1 MPIEFPE
8 RADTDEIVQPDVNH
22 YDYGMPQPKP
32 NHHMPNNALSTINAV
47 LLRKTALNKLSR

>member
-1 MPIEFPE
+1 MCMYT
-8 RADTDEIVQPDVNH
+8 DTDEIIQPEANH

-32 NHHMPNNALSTINAV
+32 SHHQPNNALSTINAV